1 VTAELF
7 SIVAPVYLCIDIG
20 FVWRKLGRRVDSD
33 MLADLCMNV
42 GAPCLIFSSLVG
54 LEIELSE
61 VIDLVWV
68 VLIAHAIFAVVS
80 AAILRLFNLETH
92 TFLAPMVFGN
102 TGNMGLPVCLFAFG
116 EAGLVLGVTFFTVTS
131 ILHFTVGQ
139 WAWSGTMSMRPL
151 LRTPLVYATLAA
163 VAVLWLELPVPQWLI
178 LTTKNVG
185 SFTIPLMQFTLGVS
199 LAKLHA
205 SRIPRSVALSL
216 FRIGMGAA
224 VGFGLAYLFG
234 LEGAARGVVI
244 LDCAMPVA
252 VINYLFA
259 ERANRS
265 PSEVASLVVISTA
278 ISFVT
283 LPVILAFV
291 V

>member
-1 VTAELF
+1 LTAELF
-7 SIVAPVYLCIDIG
+7 SIIAPVYLCIAIG
-20 FVWRKLGRRVDSD
+20 FVWRKSGRRVDSD
-33 MLADLCMNV
+33 LLADLCMNV

-54 LEIELSE
+54 LDVEITE
-61 VIDLVWV
+61 VLDLVWI
-68 VLIAHAIFAVVS
+68 VLIAHVLFAIVAGAV
-80 AAILRLFNLETH
+80 LRVFDLPSH
-92 TFLAPMVFGN
+92 TFLAPMLFAN
-102 TGNMGLPVCLFAFG
+102 TGNMGLPVAMFAFG
-116 EAGLVLGVTFFTVTS
+116 PAGLVLGVTFFAMTS

-139 WAWSGTMSMRPL
+139 WIWSGRMSMGPL
-151 LRTPLVYATLAA
+151 LRTPLVYATLGAVIAIAA
-163 VAVLWLELPVPQWLI
+163 DLPVPRWLL
-178 LTTKNVG
+178 LTAENVG

-199 LAKLHA
+199 LAKLQVG
-205 SRIPRSVALSL
+205 RLPRSVGLSL
-216 FRIGMGAA
+216 LRIGMG
-224 VGFGLAYLFG
+224 VGVGVGLAHAFG

-265 PSEVASLVVISTA
+265 PSEVASLVVISTG

-291 V
+291 I